1 MFYLIHYICHIL
13 YFLFPSFQASINENV
28 VTQQKNTLKN
38 NNEEYIKVDVLR
50 KQENTQLWHFAE
62 WSDHLTLTSR
72 ILTKESAIDEF
83 NQQTLKEFM
92 IKKQSLNYFNNLERS
107 SYLVR
112 FQSSKNIQKCLI
124 FVPNIHPIYNKHT
137 SNSRYPYSFIFAA

>member
-50 KQENTQLWHFAE
+50 KQENTQL
-62 WSDHLTLTSR
+62 
-72 ILTKESAIDEF
+72 
-83 NQQTLKEFM
+83 
-92 IKKQSLNYFNNLERS
+92 
-107 SYLVR
+107 
-112 FQSSKNIQKCLI
+112 
-124 FVPNIHPIYNKHT
+124 
-137 SNSRYPYSFIFAA
+137 